1 MCDVFRPLSS
11 GPDARVGAGG
21 CVRAARHHR
30 RGHRPDR
37 RYERRIFPEFN
48 AINQTF
54 NQQFQWFQNRS
65 LQFLYTKNFTGDWG
79 INATY
84 WYAINSTVRTRFN
97 PSTDTLQ
104 YLGFTPDD
112 VLSQRATGR
121 HRARLSSFARLR
133 GGITGSVFYS
143 YNQGNREQCHD
154 RRLADIRSA
163 NFGIPSNFQAARVG
177 QLTMRMTF

>member
-1 MCDVFRPLSS
+1 MFSGRCRLALMLVLVPVVAFGQRATTGVVTGRIVDTSGGSS
-11 GPDARVGAGG
+11 
-21 CVRAARHHR
+21 
-30 RGHRPDR
+30 
-37 RYERRIFPEFN
+37 
-48 AINQTF
+48 
-54 NQQFQWFQNRS
+54 RS
-65 LQFLYTKNFTGDWG
+65 
-79 INATY
+79 
-84 WYAINSTVRTRFN
+84 STPSIR
-97 PSTDTLQ
+97 PST
-104 YLGFTPDD
+104 LGFTPDD